1 MRKDD
6 TVKKEKKSGRRV
18 MERICRRLDIPCDAL
33 PGGSLVTVRGR
44 GQISVGGSRKILE
57 YTSERLRIALSFGQ
71 VVICGR
77 DLECISYGGGQIS
90 AEGVIDTVSF
100 SEEDM

>member
-18 MERICRRLDIPCDAL
+18 MERICRRLDL